1 MGLTD
6 MILQEMQGKD
16 QLTPAEFSK
25 VYQYLH
31 GISNSGHQ
39 LIYIVDNIQNYIT
52 TIPAEE
58 TEEAPVE
65 GTVYRMGGEQ
75 MELQTPEAHFL
86 VVDDNEMNLFVAKKL
101 LSKTGA
107 RVTTCT
113 GGLECL
119 RALTKEKFDLVF
131 LDYMMPD
138 MDGLTALKN
147 LRQKSNIPV
156 MMITARTA
164 DAERILGLNIGA
176 DDYICKPFNPLEVA
190 ARVKAFMRRYY
201 DLGAGNIKEEAEVL
215 KAMDLE
221 LDTDKCLLTKGGE
234 IIELTSV
241 EYKMMEMFMKNP
253 GKVFTK
259 QQLYEYAWGDDFFAS
274 DNNIMV
280 AISKLRTKLDEDA
293 SKYIKTMRGLGY
305 RLEIK

>member
-1 MGLTD
+1 MEYK
-6 MILQEMQGKD
+6 ILVADDEKEIRNLLKLYLENDG
-16 QLTPAEFSK
+16 FK
-25 VYQYLH
+25 V
-31 GISNSGHQ
+31 
-39 LIYIVDNIQNYIT
+39 V
-52 TIPAEE
+52 
-58 TEEAPVE
+58 EAS
-65 GTVYRMGGEQ
+65 T
-75 MELQTPEAHFL
+75 
-86 VVDDNEMNLFVAKKL
+86 
-101 LSKTGA
+101 
-107 RVTTCT
+107 
-113 GGLECL
+113 GLEVL
-119 RALTKEKFDLVF
+119 DLLDKEKPDMCL
-131 LDYMMPD
+131 LDIMMPD

-156 MMITARTA
+156 LMITARTA

>member
-1 MGLTD
+1 MEYK
-6 MILQEMQGKD
+6 ILVADDEKEIRNLLKLYLENDG
-16 QLTPAEFSK
+16 FK
-25 VYQYLH
+25 V
-31 GISNSGHQ
+31 
-39 LIYIVDNIQNYIT
+39 V
-52 TIPAEE
+52 
-58 TEEAPVE
+58 EAS
-65 GTVYRMGGEQ
+65 T
-75 MELQTPEAHFL
+75 
-86 VVDDNEMNLFVAKKL
+86 
-101 LSKTGA
+101 
-107 RVTTCT
+107 
-113 GGLECL
+113 GLEVLDLLDKEMPDMCL
-119 RALTKEKFDLVF
+119 
-131 LDYMMPD
+131 LDIMMPD

>member
-1 MGLTD
+1 MEYK
-6 MILQEMQGKD
+6 ILVADDEKEIRNLLKLYLENDG
-16 QLTPAEFSK
+16 FK
-25 VYQYLH
+25 V
-31 GISNSGHQ
+31 
-39 LIYIVDNIQNYIT
+39 V
-52 TIPAEE
+52 
-58 TEEAPVE
+58 EAS
-65 GTVYRMGGEQ
+65 T
-75 MELQTPEAHFL
+75 
-86 VVDDNEMNLFVAKKL
+86 
-101 LSKTGA
+101 
-107 RVTTCT
+107 
-113 GGLECL
+113 GLEVL
-119 RALTKEKFDLVF
+119 DLLDKEKPDMCL
-131 LDYMMPD
+131 LDIMMPD

-241 EYKMMEMFMKNP
+241 EYKMMEMFMNNP

>member
-1 MGLTD
+1 MEYK
-6 MILQEMQGKD
+6 ILVADDEKEIRNLLKLYLENDG
-16 QLTPAEFSK
+16 FK
-25 VYQYLH
+25 V
-31 GISNSGHQ
+31 
-39 LIYIVDNIQNYIT
+39 V
-52 TIPAEE
+52 
-58 TEEAPVE
+58 EAS
-65 GTVYRMGGEQ
+65 T
-75 MELQTPEAHFL
+75 
-86 VVDDNEMNLFVAKKL
+86 
-101 LSKTGA
+101 
-107 RVTTCT
+107 
-113 GGLECL
+113 GLEVL
-119 RALTKEKFDLVF
+119 DLLDKEKPDMCL
-131 LDYMMPD
+131 LDIMMPD

-215 KAMDLE
+215 KVMDLE

>member
-1 MGLTD
+1 MEYK
-6 MILQEMQGKD
+6 ILVADDEKEIRNLLKLYLENDG
-16 QLTPAEFSK
+16 FK
-25 VYQYLH
+25 V
-31 GISNSGHQ
+31 
-39 LIYIVDNIQNYIT
+39 V
-52 TIPAEE
+52 
-58 TEEAPVE
+58 EAS
-65 GTVYRMGGEQ
+65 T
-75 MELQTPEAHFL
+75 
-86 VVDDNEMNLFVAKKL
+86 
-101 LSKTGA
+101 
-107 RVTTCT
+107 
-113 GGLECL
+113 GLEVL
-119 RALTKEKFDLVF
+119 DLLEKEKPDMCL
-131 LDYMMPD
+131 LDIMMPD

-176 DDYICKPFNPLEVA
+176 DDYICKPFNPLEVT

>member
-1 MGLTD
+1 MEYK
-6 MILQEMQGKD
+6 ILVADDEKEIRNLLKLYLENDG
-16 QLTPAEFSK
+16 FK
-25 VYQYLH
+25 V
-31 GISNSGHQ
+31 
-39 LIYIVDNIQNYIT
+39 V
-52 TIPAEE
+52 
-58 TEEAPVE
+58 EAS
-65 GTVYRMGGEQ
+65 T
-75 MELQTPEAHFL
+75 
-86 VVDDNEMNLFVAKKL
+86 
-101 LSKTGA
+101 
-107 RVTTCT
+107 
-113 GGLECL
+113 GLEVL
-119 RALTKEKFDLVF
+119 DLLEKEKPDMCL
-131 LDYMMPD
+131 LDIMMPD

-176 DDYICKPFNPLEVA
+176 DDYICKPFNPLEVT

-241 EYKMMEMFMKNP
+241 EYKMMEMFMKNR

>member
-1 MGLTD
+1 MEYK
-6 MILQEMQGKD
+6 ILVADDEKEIRNLLKLYLENDG
-16 QLTPAEFSK
+16 FK
-25 VYQYLH
+25 V
-31 GISNSGHQ
+31 
-39 LIYIVDNIQNYIT
+39 V
-52 TIPAEE
+52 
-58 TEEAPVE
+58 EAS
-65 GTVYRMGGEQ
+65 T
-75 MELQTPEAHFL
+75 
-86 VVDDNEMNLFVAKKL
+86 
-101 LSKTGA
+101 
-107 RVTTCT
+107 
-113 GGLECL
+113 GLEVL
-119 RALTKEKFDLVF
+119 DLLDKEKPDMCL
-131 LDYMMPD
+131 LDIMMPD

-201 DLGAGNIKEEAEVL
+201 DLGAGNIKEETEVL

-234 IIELTSV
+234 PIELTSV

>member
-1 MGLTD
+1 LENDG
-6 MILQEMQGKD
+6 
-16 QLTPAEFSK
+16 FK
-25 VYQYLH
+25 V
-31 GISNSGHQ
+31 
-39 LIYIVDNIQNYIT
+39 V
-52 TIPAEE
+52 
-58 TEEAPVE
+58 EAS
-65 GTVYRMGGEQ
+65 T
-75 MELQTPEAHFL
+75 
-86 VVDDNEMNLFVAKKL
+86 
-101 LSKTGA
+101 
-107 RVTTCT
+107 
-113 GGLECL
+113 GLEVL
-119 RALTKEKFDLVF
+119 DLLDKEKPDMCL
-131 LDYMMPD
+131 LDIMMPD